1 MARIHVLFL
10 LLALLASL
18 ISASAPTFC
27 KCTCFKNSTI
37 IPLGP
42 NHAPPPSPL
51 PAKPTST
58 APSTSAATTSQSSIS
73 TQRRAASS
81 SCSQCNRAA
90 CLSYNLPF
98 CRDAEEKDVVAMCF
112 QRDSRKDQIIVWC
125 FILGTAGLLGWAAVK
140 RVLEAKGAL
149 GVSIPGLGVL
159 RTGHA
164 TGRSGG
170 LGSGGVQQRRGG
182 GVGGGSGSDDV
193 ARGAYSPIG
202 PVDDR

>member
-1 MARIHVLFL
+1 MARIRILFL
-10 LLALLASL
+10 LLATLVSL

-42 NHAPPPSPL
+42 NHAPPPSP
-51 PAKPTST
+51 PPPKD
-58 APSTSAATTSQSSIS
+58 TSAASTSTSDQSSIS
-73 TQRRAASS
+73 QRRAASS

-140 RVLEAKGAL
+140 RILE
-149 GVSIPGLGVL
+149 
-159 RTGHA
+159 
-164 TGRSGG
+164 
-170 LGSGGVQQRRGG
+170 
-182 GVGGGSGSDDV
+182 
-193 ARGAYSPIG
+193 
-202 PVDDR
+202 